1 MLERVLVPLPKAP
14 QAVLLAPLEPC
25 VEWHGDAQQLTGDL
39 YLDGSLFT
47 DYPHRGIAAWAVVA
61 LAAD

>member
-14 QAVLLAPLEPC
+14 QALLQTPLEPR

-39 YLDGSLFT
+39 FLDGSLFT